1 MPPTLGGLKS
11 QYASYELITPMM
23 EIILDAIGQCEV
35 LNWSFSFTLLVS
47 LLVFSTIM
55 AI

>member
-1 MPPTLGGLKS
+1 VYVYTYIVVASKFSMPPTLGGLKS

-35 LNWSFSFTLLVS
+35 LN
-47 LLVFSTIM
+47 
-55 AI
+55 